1 MPVYTIHLV
10 KYVHHGINLFLISDE
25 SVDLFELILQI
36 KHINLIKIKCCKHIK
51 FPEGHILRAQ

>member
-25 SVDLFELILQI
+25 NVDLFELILQI
-36 KHINLIKIKCCKHIK
+36 KHIN
-51 FPEGHILRAQ
+51 RAA